1 MKTAGF
7 FQIKSTLFL
16 LCLWT
21 SLSISAQTAE
31 NNPEPRRRIFH
42 AGFQAKALF
51 QWTDNDLAGFSDL
64 GMRPGFAYGLNAEFG
79 ITPNVLLHSGVFHEF
94 RAFGIEYQDSSSAS
108 PILSNNQYT
117 AQYLMVPF
125 GLTMKTGRIAD
136 KWALMFRAG
145 LSSHFLLSSSVNR
158 EAPPAAGLESDANS
172 YLNTAWVGIQGD
184 AGLLYYFHENTALSF
199 QVGYSGGL
207 SSIASLNAYPFM
219 AGGAWNTP
227 GNTRLNTIH
236 ATLGILF

>member
-1 MKTAGF
+1 MKTESF
-7 FQIKSTLFL
+7 FKIKSTLFL

-51 QWTDNDLAGFSDL
+51 QWTDNDQAEFSDL

-94 RAFGIEYQDSSSAS
+94 RAFGIQYQDSSAAS

-125 GLTMKTGRIAD
+125 GLTMKTGRIAE

-158 EAPPAAGLESDANS
+158 EVPPAAGLESDANS

-207 SSIASLNAYPFM
+207 TSIASINAYPFM
-219 AGGAWNTP
+219 VGGAWNTP